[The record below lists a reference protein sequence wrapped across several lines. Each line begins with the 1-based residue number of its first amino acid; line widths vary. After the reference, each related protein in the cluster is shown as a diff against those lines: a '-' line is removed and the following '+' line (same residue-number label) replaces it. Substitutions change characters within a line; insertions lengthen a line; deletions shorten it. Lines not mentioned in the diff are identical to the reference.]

1 MYILSLSETKHNKL
15 RVESNNKTLLTLNYF
30 TCLITH
36 EIPWTTTQNL
46 QKYEK
51 AVCMDFKNH
60 FP

>member
-15 RVESNNKTLLTLNYF
+15 RVESNNKTLLSLNHF

-36 EIPWTTTQNL
+36 EIPWTTIQIL